1 VSLLAFINPV
11 TQEMLMMQP
20 SFLRLALAFATLT
33 CLACLPVAAGAVEI
47 NDIFAFKGTATD
59 IGVQRG
65 PGQIGGIEYRIEGKF
80 DYDGPLDLT
89 RSTVTFHHFLDEH
102 LPGGNG
108 EMLLTT
114 DNADLVCP
122 EPNPGDCVATLAP
135 LLSSSSSKPNEGKY
149 ETFRFRP
156 PMRVQIKNKA
166 GVYQFNV
173 RLDRGTSPQVL
184 LPGGP
189 TDAHLLPA
197 DRQFPKLCGVDPADK
212 SKRAT
217 TDIRTGFTIDDGV
230 NEPVV
235 LDFVKAWECSQPGRY
250 HLRSR

>member
-1 VSLLAFINPV
+1 
-11 TQEMLMMQP
+11 MMQP
-20 SFLRLALAFATLT
+20 SFLRLSLGFATLAS
-33 CLACLPVAAGAVEI
+33 LALLPAAARAVEI
-47 NDIFAFKGTATD
+47 NDVFAFKGTTTD

-80 DYDGPLDLT
+80 EYDGPLDLT

-108 EMLLTT
+108 EMVLTT

-122 EPNPGDCVATLAP
+122 DPLPSGSDCVPTLAP
-135 LLSSSSSKPNEGKY
+135 LLSASSSKKIEAKY
-149 ETFRFRP
+149 ETPGRFRP

-173 RLDRGTSPQVL
+173 RLDRGTSPQVC
-184 LPGGP
+184 LPNVAP
-189 TDAHLLPA
+189 CDAHLLPA

-217 TDIRTGFTIDDGV
+217 TDIRTSFTISDGV

>member
-1 VSLLAFINPV
+1 MV
-11 TQEMLMMQP
+11 
-20 SFLRLALAFATLT
+20 
-33 CLACLPVAAGAVEI
+33 
-47 NDIFAFKGTATD
+47 
-59 IGVQRG
+59 
-65 PGQIGGIEYRIEGKF
+65 
-80 DYDGPLDLT
+80 
-89 RSTVTFHHFLDEH
+89 
-102 LPGGNG
+102 
-108 EMLLTT
+108 LTT

-149 ETFRFRP
+149 ETPGRFRP

-173 RLDRGTSPQVL
+173 RLDRGTSPQVC
-184 LPGGP
+184 LPNVEP
-189 TDAHLLPA
+189 CAAHLLPE
-197 DRQFPKLCGVDPADK
+197 DRQFPKLCRVDPVDK
-212 SKRAT
+212 SKRLT
-217 TDIRTGFTIDDGV
+217 TNIRTSFTISDGM